1 MVQNMSHSH
10 TGVQVGNGLMCST
23 TQCGEL
29 PGERRKMERP
39 KTHREQA
46 VMLAGLIE
54 EANDLPPILLTAAAQ
69 RRWALE
75 FEGETLMTY
84 RRGGEDR

>member
-1 MVQNMSHSH
+1 MD
-10 TGVQVGNGLMCST
+10 
-23 TQCGEL
+23 
-29 PGERRKMERP
+29 RP

-46 VMLAGLIE
+46 AMLAGLIE

>member
-1 MVQNMSHSH
+1 MWLALQS
-10 TGVQVGNGLMCST
+10 
-23 TQCGEL
+23 GEL
-29 PGERRKMERP
+29 GVGQRVLERP
-39 KTHREQA
+39 KSHREQA
-46 VMLAGLIE
+46 TMLAGLLE
-54 EANDLPPILLTAAAQ
+54 EATDLPPIALSAAAQ